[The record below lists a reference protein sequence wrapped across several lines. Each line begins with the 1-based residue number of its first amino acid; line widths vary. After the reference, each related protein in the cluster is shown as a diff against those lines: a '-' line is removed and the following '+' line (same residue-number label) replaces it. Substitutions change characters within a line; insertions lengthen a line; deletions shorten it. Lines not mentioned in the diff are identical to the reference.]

1 MRFDRIW
8 RNARVATL
16 AGHAAMSGR
25 PTLTGNPGA
34 HGALGVIDDG
44 VIASR
49 DGRIAFVGHASDAPR
64 VVDSVEIIDC
74 GGRLVTPG
82 LIDCHTHLVYAGDR
96 ANEFERR
103 LNGESYESIARAGG
117 GILSTVRATREAS
130 EHDLVE
136 QSLPRLDALL
146 AEGVTTLEIKSGYGL
161 SEAHERKQLKAAKQL
176 ERRRDV
182 RVTTTFLGA
191 HALPPEFD
199 GRSDDY
205 LREVCEVMLPKLAAD
220 GLIDA
225 VDAFCERI
233 GFSLEQT
240 RRVFEAATALRLR
253 VKLHAEQLSNSQGA
267 RLAAEFHA
275 LSADH
280 LEHLDDAGVA
290 ALANA
295 GTTAV
300 LLPGAYYFVRETH
313 LPPIAKLR
321 ECHVPIALA
330 TDCNPGTSPLTSLLL
345 TMNLAATLF
354 RLTVDECLI
363 GVTRAAARAL
373 GLQDSIGTLEIG
385 KFCDLAIWNVAR
397 PAELVY
403 RMGLNPLHSRVWR
416 GR

>member
-8 RNARVATL
+8 RNARIATMST
-16 AGHAAMSGR
+16 HAAMSGR
-25 PTLTGNPGA
+25 PTLTGTAGV
-34 HGALGVIDDG
+34 HSALGEIEDG

-49 DGRIAFVGHASDAPR
+49 DGRIAFVGRASDAPR

-74 GGRLVTPG
+74 GGRWVTPG
-82 LIDCHTHLVYAGDR
+82 LIDCHTHLVYAGER
-96 ANEFERR
+96 ADEFERR
-103 LNGESYESIARAGG
+103 LNGESYESIAQTGG

-130 EHDLVE
+130 EEELVA

-146 AEGVTTLEIKSGYGL
+146 AEGVTTVEIKSGYGL
-161 SEAHERKQLKAAKQL
+161 SEAHERKQLMAAKQL

-182 RVTTTFLGA
+182 RVTPTFLGA
-191 HALPPEFD
+191 HALPPEYA

-205 LREVCEVMLPKLAAD
+205 VREVCEVMLPKFAAD

-233 GFSLEQT
+233 GFTLEQT
-240 RRVFEAATALRLR
+240 QRVFEAATALRLR
-253 VKLHAEQLSNSQGA
+253 VKLHAEQLSNSHGA
-267 RLAAEFHA
+267 ALAAKHRA

-280 LEHLDDAGVA
+280 LEHIDEAGIM
-290 ALANA
+290 ALAES

-313 LPPIAKLR
+313 LPPIERLR
-321 ECHVPIALA
+321 ALNVPIALA
-330 TDCNPGTSPLTSLLL
+330 TDCNPGTSPLTSILLA
-345 TMNLAATLF
+345 MNLAATLF

-363 GVTRAAARAL
+363 GVTRSAARAL
-373 GLQDSIGTLEIG
+373 GLSDTIGTLEAG
-385 KFCDLAIWNVAR
+385 KACDLAIWNVAR

-403 RMGLNPLHSRVWR
+403 RMGYNPLHARVWR